1 MWNRNGINIRLKMT
15 KKHLAIALIAAL
27 IMISWSLA
35 SRVQAGTLTNVFAF
49 LSNDLPFPHRSQLTV
64 FFTTATAGAIKTIH
78 MFPAQG
84 TGLEVQAAVLLE
96 VQGVGA
102 GVTPPVGGGVFAY
115 TVNNPVNVPAG
126 TTIKFVIADW
136 PNLVLAS
143 NPNLHSLRISTFDP
157 TANLIDEGLKL
168 IAIRR
173 IEAGQI
179 AADAV
184 GGSELAGVTNI
195 RFGRCR
201 IDPPAIPDNGHVYW
215 HVIANPPQSP
225 NQQLCDLG
233 VFPGRAPVHVIAF
246 PGGAGGFGSVGC
258 SLAADPCLHSR
269 LVPKGSYSHCAAA
282 GDTLSCHLDVV
293 IKNTA
298 PGPSGSV
305 NDEPKIWVWIA
316 WQ

>member
-1 MWNRNGINIRLKMT
+1 MWNSNGTNIRLKIT

-27 IMISWSLA
+27 IMISWTLA

-49 LSNDLPFPHRSQLTV
+49 LSNDLPFPHRSQLTL
-64 FFTTATAGAIKTIH
+64 FFTTVTAGAIKTIQ

-84 TGLEVQAAVLLE
+84 TGFEVQAAVLLE

-102 GVTPPVGGGVFAY
+102 GVPSVGGGVFVY
-115 TVNNPVNVPAG
+115 TVNNAVNVPAG

-143 NPNLHSLRISTFDP
+143 NPNLHSLRISTFDA
-157 TANLIDEGLKL
+157 TANLIDEGLKQ

-184 GGSELAGVTNI
+184 GGSELVGVTNI
-195 RFGRCR
+195 RFGTCI
-201 IDPPAIPDNGHVYW
+201 IDPPTIPDNGHVYV
-215 HVIANPPQSP
+215 HVPTCQLGLSGSAN
-225 NQQLCDLG
+225 
-233 VFPGRAPVHVIAF
+233 VIAF
-246 PGGAGGFGSVGC
+246 PDGGGGTGTE
-258 SLAADPCLHSR
+258 PLHSR
-269 LVPKGSYSHCAAA
+269 LVPKGSYAHCTPA
-282 GDTLSCHLDVV
+282 CHLDVA

-305 NDEPKIWVWIA
+305 NDGPKVWAWIA